1 MISFELVSIRF
12 AILFLYFIS
21 HHQVQAGEYRQKL
34 FLQLRNIIY
43 LADCSVTRTRGPQI
57 IVPVDFHNNM
67 QMLIQHQ
74 NNGCLEDSDLEKKHK
89 PQT

>member
-57 IVPVDFHNNM
+57 HSFFFFIRICFIRISR
-67 QMLIQHQ
+67 L
-74 NNGCLEDSDLEKKHK
+74 KFAKF
-89 PQT
+89 